1 MLVLLDYL
9 YRGGSQHKVKT
20 FAGTA
25 PLPVALAEQ
34 S

>member
-9 YRGGSQHKVKT
+9 YRGGSQHTIGPLTV
-20 FAGTA
+20 TA